1 MTDTPAEL
9 LRQLAEG
16 ERVLWHA
23 RPRFL
28 RLKAR
33 FWRLLVTCSVVWLI
47 AFLGR
52 HSLGC
57 MVETWA
63 KILSGILLAIPACK
77 LVKLLW
83 YLFTTSQT
91 HYTLTNRRAIIS
103 RGAHL
108 VEGYPLAADMLA
120 KVETQGNNCASVFFS
135 IEAGVSFW
143 RQIPRITGQGFIDTP
158 DAAALLE
165 LLATHA
171 QASAPR
177 REAAE
182 LDRKT
187 HEERYR
193 ELSRK
198 GNLVLFICG
207 ILAGLFFLGKG
218 VEEFVKVDHLNN
230 TGIHTTAL
238 VLDSRLGKATGPR
251 VWKWGHD
258 IYVSVIFHDTVPH
271 HITLHCRNGEDARYF
286 SPGATLPLV
295 YPAPHPEAAQLTLP
309 WEQYHQCIWAFILS
323 LLAPVCAWQVR
334 DWLRARRALKTFTH
348 NPS

>member
-1 MTDTPAEL
+1 MTNPPAEL
-9 LRQLAEG
+9 LRQLEEG

-23 RPRFL
+23 RPRLL
-28 RLKAR
+28 RHKAQL
-33 FWRLLVTCSVVWLI
+33 WRLLVTVCFIWLM
-47 AFLGR
+47 AYVGR
-52 HSLGC
+52 HSYGC
-57 MVETWA
+57 MGETSSKVLA
-63 KILSGILLAIPACK
+63 GILLAIPICQ
-77 LVKLLW
+77 LVRLLW

-91 HYTLTNRRAIIS
+91 HYTLTSRRAIVS

-165 LLATHA
+165 LLASHA

-251 VWKWGHD
+251 GWKWGHD
-258 IYVSVIFHDTVPH
+258 IYVSVIFHDTAPH

>member
-1 MTDTPAEL
+1 MTNPPAEL
-9 LRQLAEG
+9 LRQLEEG

-23 RPRFL
+23 RPRLL
-28 RLKAR
+28 RLKAQL
-33 FWRLLVTCSVVWLI
+33 WHLLVTVCFIWLM
-47 AFLGR
+47 AYVGR
-52 HSLGC
+52 HSYGC
-57 MVETWA
+57 MDGTSA
-63 KILSGILLAIPACK
+63 KVLAGILLAIPICQ
-77 LVKLLW
+77 LVRLLW

-91 HYTLTNRRAIIS
+91 HYTLTSRRAIVS
-103 RGAHL
+103 RGAQL
-108 VEGYPLAADMLA
+108 VEEYPLTADMLA
-120 KVETQGNNCASVFFS
+120 KVAPRGNNCTSVFFS
-135 IEAGVSFW
+135 IEAGNSLW

-158 DAAALLE
+158 DAATLLE
-165 LLATHA
+165 LLVTHA

-177 REAAE
+177 REATE

-187 HEERYR
+187 QEERYR

-207 ILAGLFFLGKG
+207 ILAGLFFLGTG
-218 VEEFVKVDHLNN
+218 VAEIVKVHHLNI
-230 TGIHTTAL
+230 TGIHTTAI
-238 VLDSRLGKATGPR
+238 VLDSRLGGKTGCR
-251 VWKWGHD
+251 GWKWGHA

-271 HITLHCRNGEDARYF
+271 HITLRCLNGEDARYF